1 MKHNRKNLIALCM
14 LLFCCSDK
22 NISSKSTEQI
32 SQEDRNE
39 KGFDLE
45 TGEEK
50 LFCAKEDLT
59 CNEDIDC
66 VTSSGVSASCVQG
79 VCVTDGPGCIYDS
92 DCFDSNP
99 CVVHTCEEG
108 MCKPYSNSSGS
119 SCEDP
124 ETGLNGICAGT
135 TCVVLKETLEENIK
149 NVCDTEAE
157 DFNEEEC
164 VFSSNSCM
172 KFSTKENTF
181 RQLPNGTEC
190 ENDLGAPGQ
199 CQSGYCRYD
208 DDIEIKTEVRCG
220 YKNYYDRLGRVYR
233 EKKCR
238 SKKKVQ
244 FKISKEKLSKAA
256 KKLKRSIMKNLRY
269 DVHVGIVHSHSGGY
283 NIVITNTNKK
293 DKVRG
298 MIDPSLIA
306 WEIASF
312 TKKTNWRSA
321 NLQVWTRPRHDGWHM
336 STSGSRRAIKKGQAA
351 MGWLGAYGVVNLR
364 TFRIWL
370 EKNFRYIEKGY

>member
-1 MKHNRKNLIALCM
+1 MRKNVIIISTFMLC
-14 LLFCCSDK
+14 C
-22 NISSKSTEQI
+22 NPVTSSKPETEKI
-32 SQEDRNE
+32 KKEDRSE
-39 KGFDLE
+39 KGFDLD
-45 TGEEK
+45 TGEER
-50 LFCAKEDLT
+50 LFCAKEDLV
-59 CNEDIDC
+59 CYKDIDC
-66 VTSSGVSASCVQG
+66 TTSAGVAASCVQG

-99 CVVHTCEEG
+99 CVVHTCEDG
-108 MCKPYSNSSGS
+108 MCKPYSNSSES

-135 TCVVLKETLEENIK
+135 TCVVLKKTLEENIK

-157 DFNEEEC
+157 GFNEEEC

-172 KFSTKENTF
+172 KFVMKENAF
-181 RQLPNGTEC
+181 KHLPNGTEC
-190 ENDLGAPGQ
+190 ENNLGAPGQ
-199 CQSGYCRYD
+199 CRSGYCRYD
-208 DDIEIKTEVRCG
+208 DNIEIKSEVMCG
-220 YKNYYDRLGRVYR
+220 YKNYYDNRGRVIYR
-233 EKKCR
+233 ERKCR
-238 SKKKVQ
+238 NKKKMQ
-244 FKISKEKLSKAA
+244 FKINNKKLSKAA
-256 KKLKRSIMKNLRY
+256 KKLKKSIMKNLRY

-293 DKVRG
+293 NKVRG

-336 STSGSRRAIKKGQAA
+336 STSGSRRAVRKGQAGA
-351 MGWLGAYGVVNLR
+351 GWLGMYGVVNVR
-364 TFRIWL
+364 TFRVWL

>member
-1 MKHNRKNLIALCM
+1 MRKNVIIISTFMLC
-14 LLFCCSDK
+14 C
-22 NISSKSTEQI
+22 NPVTSSKPETEKI
-32 SQEDRNE
+32 KKEDRSE
-39 KGFDLE
+39 KGFDLD
-45 TGEEK
+45 TGEER
-50 LFCAKEDLT
+50 LFCAKEDLV
-59 CNEDIDC
+59 CYKDIDC
-66 VTSSGVSASCVQG
+66 TTSAGVAASCVQG

-99 CVVHTCEEG
+99 CVVHTCEDG
-108 MCKPYSNSSGS
+108 MCKPYSNSSES

-135 TCVVLKETLEENIK
+135 TCVVLKKTLEENIK

-157 DFNEEEC
+157 GFNEEEC

-172 KFSTKENTF
+172 KFVMKENAF
-181 RQLPNGTEC
+181 KHLPNGTEC
-190 ENDLGAPGQ
+190 ENNLGAPGQ
-199 CQSGYCRYD
+199 CRSGYCRYD
-208 DDIEIKTEVRCG
+208 DNIEIKSEVMCG
-220 YKNYYDRLGRVYR
+220 YKNYYDNRGRVIYR
-233 EKKCR
+233 ERKCR
-238 SKKKVQ
+238 NKKKMQ
-244 FKISKEKLSKAA
+244 FKINNKKLSKAA
-256 KKLKRSIMKNLRY
+256 KKLKKSIMKNLRY

-283 NIVITNTNKK
+283 NIVITNTNKNN
-293 DKVRG
+293 KVRG

-336 STSGSRRAIKKGQAA
+336 STSGSRRAVRKGQAA
-351 MGWLGAYGVVNLR
+351 AGWLGMYGTVNVR
-364 TFRIWL
+364 TFRVWL